1 MHRTT
6 IVVVAFTLM
15 CIQTR
20 VAWADVRTI
29 TSVHDEVLV
38 QKATGLLRTVVFE
51 LMDGEYVRG
60 AIGSTGFRRD
70 GS

>member
-6 IVVVAFTLM
+6 VVVVAFTLM

-20 VAWADVRTI
+20 VACADVRTI

-38 QKATGLLRTVVFE
+38 QKASGRTVVFE